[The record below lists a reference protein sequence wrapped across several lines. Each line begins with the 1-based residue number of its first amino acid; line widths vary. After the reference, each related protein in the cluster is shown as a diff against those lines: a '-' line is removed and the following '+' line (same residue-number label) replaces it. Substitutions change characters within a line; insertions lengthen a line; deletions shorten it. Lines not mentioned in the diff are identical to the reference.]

1 MGLVQILAI
10 CGAASAALF
19 PSLSHAG
26 EWEEFKAL
34 KEAMVRSSAKKDL
47 PLPAWAASLEYY
59 RPAHWQ
65 WSEKSV
71 PDKKAPD
78 VPPPPAPVLPV
89 VVSQ

>member
-34 KEAMVRSSAKKDL
+34 KEAMVRSTSKRDL
-47 PLPAWAASLEYY
+47 PLPAWAAALDYP

-65 WSEKSV
+65 WGA
-71 PDKKAPD
+71 PKKMKESD
-78 VPPPPAPVLPV
+78 VDSRPLPAPVSEPK
-89 VVSQ
+89 